1 MKQRFQINLK
11 TLLLVVSLCAVA
23 LFMFGI
29 AGALTIWITMIVEGW
44 RVDSLLNRG
53 LSANGFSDD
62 EIEHLRKRCS
72 SVPFTKGEL
81 RWITGR

>member
-1 MKQRFQINLK
+1 
-11 TLLLVVSLCAVA
+11 
-23 LFMFGI
+23 MFGI

-62 EIEHLRKRCS
+62 EIEHL
-72 SVPFTKGEL
+72 P
-81 RWITGR
+81 